1 MARMSE
7 KEVVKG
13 IYNFLNDECKKRK
26 LTIKQICEKSG
37 ITDKT
42 YHKAR
47 YKAKKY
53 TISQIIALC
62 KMLGYT
68 LAEVIEIV
76 EDKEIHCSCTDEEI
90 TKSFIDDVGKV
101 EKFLKENRDKLL
113 EKSVKIEN
121 LPPDDE
127 WLNDSSWD
135 KVYAKGDKGD
145 KR

>member
-26 LTIKQICEKSG
+26 LTIKQIAEKSG
-37 ITDKT
+37 IPDKT

-53 TISQIIALC
+53 TIMQIILLC

-76 EDKEIHCSCTDEEI
+76 EDKQI
-90 TKSFIDDVGKV
+90 
-101 EKFLKENRDKLL
+101 L
-113 EKSVKIEN
+113 EKWGTKKWN
-121 LPPDDE
+121 M
-127 WLNDSSWD
+127 
-135 KVYAKGDKGD
+135 
-145 KR
+145 

>member
-26 LTIKQICEKSG
+26 LTIKQIAEKSG
-37 ITDKT
+37 IPDKT

-53 TISQIIALC
+53 TIMQIILLC

-76 EDKEIHCSCTDEEI
+76 EDKETI
-90 TKSFIDDVGKV
+90 
-101 EKFLKENRDKLL
+101 EKWG
-113 EKSVKIEN
+113 VK
-121 LPPDDE
+121 
-127 WLNDSSWD
+127 
-135 KVYAKGDKGD
+135 K
-145 KR
+145 